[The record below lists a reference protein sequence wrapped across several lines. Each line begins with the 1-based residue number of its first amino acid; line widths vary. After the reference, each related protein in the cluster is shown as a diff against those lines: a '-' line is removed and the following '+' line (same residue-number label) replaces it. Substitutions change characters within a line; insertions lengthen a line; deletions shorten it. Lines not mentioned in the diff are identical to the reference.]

1 MNDKMSYSQELA
13 VVLKQS
19 ERPYQSVTGHVFCV
33 EKSNKCT
40 AFQGLQRYFSIG
52 IILIINVPITFF
64 IHFYNLNF
72 KWNLA
77 KVKNNYFHRNNHEL
91 FAS

>member
-1 MNDKMSYSQELA
+1 MSYSQELV

-19 ERPYQSVTGHVFCV
+19 ERPYQSVSGHVFCV

-40 AFQGLQRYFSIG
+40 AFQGLQGYFSIG

-64 IHFYNLNF
+64 IHFYNLNYQMESC
-72 KWNLA
+72 K
-77 KVKNNYFHRNNHEL
+77 
-91 FAS
+91 S